1 MKLICF
7 QGLNCYHACI
17 ITLAHH
23 AGYPYEQSF
32 SRLWSEGNPRFD
44 PIGRVFLTRR
54 MPQALESMG
63 MYLEEPAVTLPGR
76 RHSWSEVSEN
86 AFALV
91 GMDAFQVPWTPL
103 FGLQHGPHYYIAQKK
118 NGDAQFCIDPTYGIE
133 NQTLSSA
140 QLYEKS
146 YAMIPVYITDKPA
159 GFPENPA
166 SAAAQAHEV
175 LQSHP
180 KTLKFFISQAEKWIR
195 EDPETALHP
204 AKFTDALLTGRRLYR
219 RFLEKNAVLEQASLF
234 ESREYFAAWQA
245 VKNGFYKAALRL
257 REPEVFE
264 EACRN
269 FSALL
274 KQEMDFAAGI
284 LEKDRT

>member
-1 MKLICF
+1 MVRGKSALRSDRP
-7 QGLNCYHACI
+7 GV
-17 ITLAHH
+17 
-23 AGYPYEQSF
+23 S
-32 SRLWSEGNPRFD
+32 D
-44 PIGRVFLTRR
+44 PKDASG
-54 MPQALESMG
+54 AESMG

-103 FGLQHGPHYYIAQKK
+103 FGLQHGPHYFIAQKK

-195 EDPETALHP
+195 EDPEIALHP
-204 AKFTDALLTGRRLYR
+204 AKIHRRTADRAPPVPAVSWKKTLSWSRLL
-219 RFLEKNAVLEQASLF
+219 SLNPANI
-234 ESREYFAAWQA
+234 SPPG
-245 VKNGFYKAALRL
+245 KL
-257 REPEVFE
+257 
-264 EACRN
+264 
-269 FSALL
+269 
-274 KQEMDFAAGI
+274 
-284 LEKDRT
+284 

>member
-91 GMDAFQVPWTPL
+91 GMGRFPSPMDAPL
-103 FGLQHGPHYYIAQKK
+103 WIAARPPLLHRPEKK
-118 NGDAQFCIDPTYGIE
+118 RRRT
-133 NQTLSSA
+133 
-140 QLYEKS
+140 
-146 YAMIPVYITDKPA
+146 
-159 GFPENPA
+159 
-166 SAAAQAHEV
+166 V
-175 LQSHP
+175 LHRS
-180 KTLKFFISQAEKWIR
+180 
-195 EDPETALHP
+195 
-204 AKFTDALLTGRRLYR
+204 
-219 RFLEKNAVLEQASLF
+219 N
-234 ESREYFAAWQA
+234 
-245 VKNGFYKAALRL
+245 LR
-257 REPEVFE
+257 
-264 EACRN
+264 N
-269 FSALL
+269 
-274 KQEMDFAAGI
+274 
-284 LEKDRT
+284 